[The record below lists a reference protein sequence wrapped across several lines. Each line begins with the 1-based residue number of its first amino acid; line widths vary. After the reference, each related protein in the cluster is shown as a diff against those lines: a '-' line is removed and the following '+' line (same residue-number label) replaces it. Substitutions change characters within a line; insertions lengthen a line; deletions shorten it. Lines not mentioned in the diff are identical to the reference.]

1 MKGLYKGTF
10 RKLLA
15 AMTALG
21 LTLTGVVSAS
31 ASGGSQKAKGETE
44 ILSETEAE
52 GGSETESEGTSSG
65 KTKDDSDGAEKDETV

>member
-31 ASGGSQKAKGETE
+31 AAGGSQKAKSETE
-44 ILSETEAE
+44 ILSETEA
-52 GGSETESEGTSSG
+52 
-65 KTKDDSDGAEKDETV
+65 

>member
-31 ASGGSQKAKGETE
+31 AAGGSQKAKSETE
-44 ILSETEAE
+44 ILSEQMSDVVQVPANFVLTENTILIHTNE
-52 GGSETESEGTSSG
+52 II
-65 KTKDDSDGAEKDETV
+65 